1 MKNHLIAATMTIL
14 LAANSFG
21 ASPLPAVESAKPP
34 VAPALTSS
42 IKPIRSRFGKD
53 FWQTV

>member
-1 MKNHLIAATMTIL
+1 MKNHLIAATMTIS

-21 ASPLPAVESAKPP
+21 ASPLPAAESAKPP

-42 IKPIRSRFGKD
+42 IKPDSPLFR
-53 FWQTV
+53 